1 MATLFNTLPARRAV
15 RPFDAVF
22 NQLFNDTLPG
32 FTAANTG
39 FLPAADVLET
49 ANGFELQLT
58 LPGVLKDALTIDVH
72 EGTLTVSGE
81 RKAPV
86 MEGENAVKVRRA
98 ESSYGTFS
106 RKFRLPDNVNH
117 NAIEANLTDGVLRL
131 TLPFDTEKT
140 AKRLIE
146 VR

>member
-1 MATLFNTLPARRAV
+1 MFNTLPARRAV
-15 RPFDAVF
+15 RPIDAVF

-32 FTAANTG
+32 FTANAG

-49 ANGFELQLT
+49 ANGFELLLT
-58 LPGVLKDALTIDVH
+58 LPGVPKDALTIDVQ

-86 MEGENAVKVRRA
+86 TEGENAPKVRRA
-98 ESSYGTFS
+98 ESSYGAFA
-106 RKFRLPDNVNH
+106 RKFRLPDNVNA
-117 NAIEANLTDGVLRL
+117 NAIEAELTDGVLRL
-131 TLPFDTEKT
+131 TLPYDTEKT
-140 AKRLIE
+140 TKRLIE